1 MRVQSTLTT
10 LFRFGKKVCFENN
23 KRMRTEIIGFLIIKQ
38 IKKPQP
44 CSVLLQSSQ
53 EAKRALKTS

>member
-10 LFRFGKKVCFENN
+10 LFRFGNKVCFENK
-23 KRMRTEIIGFLIIKQ
+23 KRMRGEIIGFLIIKQ

-44 CSVLLQSSQ
+44 CYVLLQSSQ
-53 EAKRALKTS
+53 EATRALKTS